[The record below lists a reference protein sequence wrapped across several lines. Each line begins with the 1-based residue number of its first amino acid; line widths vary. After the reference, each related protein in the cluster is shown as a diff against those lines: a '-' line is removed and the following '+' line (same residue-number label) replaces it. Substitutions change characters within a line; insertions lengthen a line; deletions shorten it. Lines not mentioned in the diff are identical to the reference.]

1 MSEKTLYFKKL
12 DSLRMIAFLI
22 VFCGHSFYHSL
33 DSIKELSFISPIFGA
48 GDQGVRIFF
57 VLSGFL
63 ITYLLL
69 IENETNHKIS
79 IKNFYIRRTLRI
91 WPLYYLILL
100 VGIYILPNISSIFKF
115 CGNPLMNLLFLN
127 NFNIFETGNCYNPH
141 ILIAWSVAIE
151 EQFYLI
157 WPIIFNFGVKKK
169 KLPLICIIGFIT
181 GYLYSVFINYNY
193 FSSICNINY
202 LLIGCYGGYL
212 YKTYFKEINNSWIK
226 SNYFLC
232 LLIIFLC
239 LLTIILSFLSKDF
252 TEFIYIKEILYPI
265 IYILIVLYCVAS
277 DSSSNR
283 KGKIFSSLGKYN
295 YGMYLYHPMI
305 VLFFKIIFD
314 KLKWD
319 YLNNPILNFNLAI
332 LSLISTI
339 IISIIS
345 YKYFEKIF
353 LNFKQKFA
361 TVKTRV

>member
-1 MSEKTLYFKKL
+1 MKPNSIHFYRL

-22 VFCGHSFYHSL
+22 VFCSHSFSHSL
-33 DSIKELSFISPIFGA
+33 DSIKELRFMSPIFGA

-69 IENETNHKIS
+69 IEYETNHKIS

-91 WPLYYLILL
+91 WPLYYLILIM
-100 VGIYILPNISSIFKF
+100 GIYILPNISSIFKF
-115 CGNPLMNLLFLN
+115 CGDPFMNLFFLN

-157 WPIIFNFGVKKK
+157 WPIIFYVGVKKK
-169 KLPLICIIGFIT
+169 ILPLICITGFIA

-202 LLIGCYGGYL
+202 LLMGCYGGYL

-239 LLTIILSFLSKDF
+239 LLTILLSNLSEDF
-252 TEFIYIKEILYPI
+252 TEFVYIKEILYPI
-265 IYILIVLYCVAS
+265 IYLLIVLYCVS
-277 DSSSNR
+277 NDSSSKR
-283 KGKIFSSLGKYN
+283 KGKTFSSLGKYT

-305 VLFFKIIFD
+305 LLFLKIVFD
-314 KLKWD
+314 KLNWD
-319 YLNNPILNFNLAI
+319 YLHNPILNFNLAI
-332 LSLISTI
+332 VSLISTI
-339 IISIIS
+339 IISITS
-345 YKYFEKIF
+345 YKYYEKIF
-353 LNFKQKFA
+353 LNYKHKFS
-361 TVKTRV
+361 TVKTRL

>member
-1 MSEKTLYFKKL
+1 MKTNAIHFYRL

-22 VFCGHSFYHSL
+22 VFCGHSFRYSL
-33 DSIKELSFISPIFGA
+33 ESIKELSFLSPIFGA

-69 IENETNHKIS
+69 IEHEANQKIS

-100 VGIYILPNISSIFKF
+100 VGIYILPNISSVFKF

-157 WPIIFNFGVKKK
+157 WPIIFYFGVKKK
-169 KLPLICIIGFIT
+169 KILPLICIIGFIS

-232 LLIIFLC
+232 LLIISLC
-239 LLTIILSFLSKDF
+239 LFTIIFSNLSEDF

-265 IYILIVLYCVAS
+265 IYLFLVLFCVS
-277 DSSSNR
+277 NDSSSKR
-283 KGKIFSSLGKYN
+283 KSNIFSSLGKYT

-305 VLFFKIIFD
+305 ILFLKIIFD

-319 YLNNPILNFNLAI
+319 YLNNPILNFNLAV

-345 YKYFEKIF
+345 YK
-353 LNFKQKFA
+353 
-361 TVKTRV
+361 

>member
-1 MSEKTLYFKKL
+1 MKTNSIHFYRL

-22 VFCGHSFYHSL
+22 VFCAHSFYHSL
-33 DSIKELSFISPIFGA
+33 DSIKELSFISPIFGS

-69 IENETNHKIS
+69 IENEINHKIS

-100 VGIYILPNISSIFKF
+100 IGIYILPSISSIFKF
-115 CGNPLMNLLFLN
+115 CGDPFMNLLFLN
-127 NFNIFETGNCYNPH
+127 NFNVFETGICYNPH

-157 WPIIFNFGVKKK
+157 WPIIFYFAVKIK
-169 KLPLICIIGFIT
+169 KLPLICITGFISS
-181 GYLYSVFINYNY
+181 YLYSVFIDYNY
-193 FSSICNINY
+193 FSSFCNINY

-226 SNYFLC
+226 SNYFLY
-232 LLIIFLC
+232 LLIILLC
-239 LLTIILSFLSKDF
+239 LLTMILYNLSEDF

-265 IYILIVLYCVAS
+265 IYLLIVLYCVAN
-277 DSSSNR
+277 DSTSKR
-283 KGKIFSSLGKYN
+283 KGNILSSLGKYT

-305 VLFFKIIFD
+305 ILFFKIIFD
-314 KLKWD
+314 NLNWD
-319 YLNNPILNFNLAI
+319 YLNNPILNFNLSI

-339 IISIIS
+339 IISILS
-345 YKYFEKIF
+345 YRYFEKIF
-353 LNFKQKFA
+353 LNFKYKFS
-361 TVKTRV
+361 TVKTRL